1 MRHPNLFCAA
11 FAAALALPPAAW
23 GFDFRSV
30 SGAAPMYDAPSKR
43 AKPLFVIAR
52 DTPVEVIVGVEGWSK
67 VRDASGAIAWMEKHA
82 LSGKRTVIV
91 SAARAEVRG
100 KPDDNATP
108 VFIAEKDVVLDLIET
123 APPGWAKVRHR
134 DGQTGYVRVN
144 KVWGL

>member
-1 MRHPNLFCAA
+1 MGRPNLLCAVL
-11 FAAALALPPAAW
+11 AAALALPPAAW
-23 GFDFRSV
+23 GYDFRSV

-67 VRDASGAIAWMEKHA
+67 VRDVFGAIAWMEKHT
-82 LSGKRTVIV
+82 LSDKRTVIV

-100 KPDDNATP
+100 KPDDSAAP
-108 VFIAEKDVVLDLIET
+108 VLVCEKEVVLDLIET